1 MSLTTEKFYNLFWK
15 NKTCRN
21 LFLLSKEELL
31 ETSTF
36 GTEQNYFSY
45 SSNRIIISNANEEGD
60 ESDTIKFRN
69 ENTLLT
75 LDKNL
80 EERIDY
86 FKPIIEDFLDQNFK
100 KAFEKLSYDIENKG
114 WSLVIKLIRLLSN
127 EEKREINLIQLMQGY
142 GFIGKHLN
150 SFEEIEKDLE
160 SKLIPKKGN
169 SLINEHNIKTFFEGI
184 KFVKELYVNNS
195 YKKLYSTNQVLVN
208 TLNSEDDFGSRIK
221 LFGLLYE
228 AGIISAS
235 NQDAIIEC
243 SHCEPGTYKGVFQLK
258 LNPKKLNNL
267 KCPICS
273 KELTYFVPYTLNE
286 EIHQI
291 VKSKDG
297 ILLDALKY
305 KLHSKGFDYLSNQHY
320 LKDIEVDC
328 LFEAIIENKPV
339 LYVVEIKMFKL
350 NTTHNKLKSK
360 IKQSYGKLIEDIER
374 LKGLEDFKEKHLKPL
389 LLVNVTDKDF
399 INEIRYE
406 IKTSN
411 SGAVH
416 KESEI
421 LNLDL
426 LKFSD

>member
-1 MSLTTEKFYNLFWK
+1 MNLTTEKFYNLFWK

-127 EEKREINLIQLMQGY
+127 EEKREINIIQLLQGY

-286 EIHQI
+286 EIYQI

-360 IKQSYGKLIEDIER
+360 IKQSYGKLIEDVER
-374 LKGLEDFKEKHLKPL
+374 LKSLEDFKEKHLKPL

>member
-267 KCPICS
+267 K
-273 KELTYFVPYTLNE
+273 
-286 EIHQI
+286 
-291 VKSKDG
+291 
-297 ILLDALKY
+297 AL
-305 KLHSKGFDYLSNQHY
+305 
-320 LKDIEVDC
+320 
-328 LFEAIIENKPV
+328 
-339 LYVVEIKMFKL
+339 
-350 NTTHNKLKSK
+350 
-360 IKQSYGKLIEDIER
+360 
-374 LKGLEDFKEKHLKPL
+374 
-389 LLVNVTDKDF
+389 
-399 INEIRYE
+399 
-406 IKTSN
+406 
-411 SGAVH
+411 
-416 KESEI
+416 
-421 LNLDL
+421 
-426 LKFSD
+426 

>member
-15 NKTCRN
+15 NKTCQN

-45 SSNRIIISNANEEGD
+45 SSNRIIISNASEQGD

-100 KAFEKLSYDIENKG
+100 KALEKLSYDIENKG
-114 WSLVIKLIRLLSN
+114 WSLIIKLIRLLAN
-127 EEKREINLIQLMQGY
+127 EEKREINIIRLLQGY

-169 SLINEHNIKTFFEGI
+169 SLINENNIKTFFEGI

-235 NQDAIIEC
+235 SQDAIIEC

-273 KELTYFVPYTLNE
+273 KELTYFVPYNLNE
-286 EIHQI
+286 EIYRI

-297 ILLDALKY
+297 ILLDALKH
-305 KLHSKGFDYLSNQHY
+305 KLHSKGFNYLLNQHY
-320 LKDIEVDC
+320 LEDIEVDC
-328 LFEAIIENKPV
+328 LFEAFIEDKPV
-339 LYVVEIKMFKL
+339 LYIVEIKMFKL

-374 LKGLEDFKEKHLKPL
+374 LKSLDDFKEKRLKPL

-399 INEIRYE
+399 INEVRYE
-406 IKTSN
+406 IRTSN
-411 SGAVH
+411 SSSIH